1 MESHSNSLFKMN
13 LGIKQV
19 LMSHIGDLVI
29 KILK

>member
-13 LGIKQV
+13 LGINQV